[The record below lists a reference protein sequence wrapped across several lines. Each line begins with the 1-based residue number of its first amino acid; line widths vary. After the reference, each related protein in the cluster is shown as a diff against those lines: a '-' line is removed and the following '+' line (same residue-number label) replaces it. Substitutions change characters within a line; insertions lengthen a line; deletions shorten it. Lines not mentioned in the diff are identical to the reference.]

1 MSDRARAYL
10 CVSSRIWTEGRE
22 KCGVSEGLLKG
33 PTGSADRRIVRRDL
47 GFQIIDFSEVKFRL
61 RIAGARIWLTY
72 LLSLVFGCYAVG
84 TWEGTERLALVALA
98 GGYLAWG
105 MLVRLLPLDKIVHSR
120 SRDLFFLAWSV
131 AEVGVIAGAMSIDGG
146 SDSPLAALLFIPLV
160 VVALTYPPMLVLAV
174 GTLELL
180 AYLMIA
186 VNVGG
191 RDDLSLSLF
200 AVSLGITALV
210 CAWQTRIRD
219 AQRDELNRISRADP
233 LTGCLNRRGFLE
245 RLDAEVDEAARG
257 GRSFGLVALD
267 LDRFKSVNDSEGH
280 AAGDELLRWTVDQL
294 NENLRPMDS
303 VGRLGGDEFA
313 LLIPGAS
320 RPEALTLVERI
331 NGVLK
336 DRAPCSLGVACFPA
350 DGSDPEELQ
359 RHADD
364 ELYAAKEGSR
374 ITTAPSR
381 RELSWATALA
391 QAVDARIAVPDEHST
406 AVARYAATIAEEM
419 GWNGSDLA
427 LLRMAAMLHDV
438 GKVGIPD
445 SILRKGGPLTEEEFD
460 QMRLAPVT
468 GAELVGRVEGLG
480 AIVPWIYHAHEHID
494 GSGYPE
500 GLRGDAIP
508 LASRIIAVAD
518 AFDAMT
524 TNRPYR
530 AAMSRE
536 DAMLELHRCTDSQF
550 DGECVAALERS
561 IDIIEGELAA
571 EALESNALEERWG

>member
-1 MSDRARAYL
+1 M
-10 CVSSRIWTEGRE
+10 
-22 KCGVSEGLLKG
+22 
-33 PTGSADRRIVRRDL
+33 RDL

-72 LLSLVFGCYAVG
+72 LIAAVFGAYAVG
-84 TWEGTERLALVALA
+84 TWDGTERLALVALA
-98 GGYLAWG
+98 AGYLAWG

-120 SRDLFFLAWSV
+120 SHDIFFLGWSI
-131 AEVGVIAGAMSIDGG
+131 AEVAVIAGAMTIDGG

-160 VVALTYPPMLVLAV
+160 VAALTYPPILVLAV

-180 AYLMIA
+180 AYLMLA

-210 CAWQTRIRD
+210 CAWQTRFRD

-245 RLDAEVDEAARG
+245 RLEAEVDEAGRG
-257 GRSFGLVALD
+257 GRAFTLVALD
-267 LDRFKSVNDSEGH
+267 LDRFKAVNDAKGH

-294 NENLRPMDS
+294 SENLRPMDS

-313 LLIPGAS
+313 LLIPGAA
-320 RPEALTLVERI
+320 RPEALTLVGRL
-331 NGVLK
+331 NRALA
-336 DRAPCSLGVACFPA
+336 DRAPCSLGIACYPA
-350 DGSDPEELQ
+350 DGTDIEELQ
-359 RHADD
+359 RHADA

-374 ITTAPSR
+374 VETAPSR

-391 QAVDARIAVPDEHST
+391 QAVDTRIAVPDEHST
-406 AVARYAATIAEEM
+406 AVARYAAAIAEEL
-419 GWNGSDLA
+419 GWEGTDLA

-438 GKVGIPD
+438 GKVGIAD
-445 SILRKGGPLTEEEFD
+445 SILRKAGPLTEEEFD

-480 AIVPWIYHAHEHID
+480 AIVPWIYHAHEHMD

-508 LASRIIAVAD
+508 RASRIIAVAD

-536 DAMLELHRCTDSQF
+536 DALAELHRCAGTQF
-550 DGECVAALERS
+550 DPVCVDALERS
-561 IDIIEGELAA
+561 VDVIEGELAA
-571 EALESNALEERWG
+571 EALETNASENRWG

>member
-1 MSDRARAYL
+1 M
-10 CVSSRIWTEGRE
+10 
-22 KCGVSEGLLKG
+22 
-33 PTGSADRRIVRRDL
+33 RRDL
-47 GFQIIDFSEVKFRL
+47 GFEIIDFSEVKFRL

-72 LLSLVFGCYAVG
+72 LIALVFACYAVG
-84 TWEGTERLALVALA
+84 TWEGGERIALVTVSA
-98 GGYLAWG
+98 GYLAWG
-105 MLVRLLPLDKIVHSR
+105 MLVRLLPLEKIVHSR
-120 SRDLFFLAWSV
+120 MRDIFFLAWSV
-131 AEVGVIAGAMSIDGG
+131 AEVGVIAGAMAIDGG

-245 RLDAEVDEAARG
+245 RLDAEVDEAGRT
-257 GRSFGLVALD
+257 GRSFALIALD
-267 LDRFKSVNDSEGH
+267 LDRFKSVNDSQGH
-280 AAGDELLRWTVDQL
+280 AAGDELLRWTVERLKD
-294 NENLRPMDS
+294 NLRAMDS

-313 LLIPGAS
+313 LLIPGS
-320 RPEALTLVERI
+320 SKPEALTLVDRL
-331 NGVLK
+331 NGVLA
-336 DRAPCSLGVACFPA
+336 DRAPSSLGIACYPA
-350 DGSDPEELQ
+350 DGTDAEELQ
-359 RHADD
+359 RHADA
-364 ELYAAKEGSR
+364 ELYAAKEGR
-374 ITTAPSR
+374 RLPTAPSR

-391 QAVDARIAVPDEHST
+391 QAVDTRIAVPDEHST
-406 AVARYAATIAEEM
+406 AVARYAAATAEEM
-419 GWNGSDLA
+419 GWDGSDLA

-445 SILRKGGPLTEEEFD
+445 SILRKSGPLTEDEFD

-494 GSGYPE
+494 GTGYPE

-530 AAMSRE
+530 AALSRE
-536 DAMLELHRCTDSQF
+536 DALAELHRCSGTQF
-550 DGECVAALERS
+550 DPQCVAALENS
-561 IDIIEGELAA
+561 LDVIEGELAA

>member
-1 MSDRARAYL
+1 M
-10 CVSSRIWTEGRE
+10 
-22 KCGVSEGLLKG
+22 
-33 PTGSADRRIVRRDL
+33 RDL

-72 LLSLVFGCYAVG
+72 LIAAVFAVYAVG
-84 TWEGTERLALVALA
+84 TWEGTERLALVGLA
-98 GGYLAWG
+98 AGYLAWG
-105 MLVRLLPLDKIVHSR
+105 MLVRLLPLEKIVHSR
-120 SRDLFFLAWSV
+120 SHDVFFLAWSV
-131 AEVGVIAGAMSIDGG
+131 AEVGAIAAAMAIDGG
-146 SDSPLAALLFIPLV
+146 SNSPLAALLFIPLV

-180 AYLMIA
+180 AYLAIA
-186 VNVGG
+186 INVGG

-219 AQRDELNRISRADP
+219 AQRDELNRISRADA

-245 RLDAEVDEAARG
+245 RLEAEVDEA
-257 GRSFGLVALD
+257 GRTGRAFALIALD
-267 LDRFKSVNDSEGH
+267 LDRFKSVNDSKGH
-280 AAGDELLRWTVDQL
+280 AAGDELLRWTVEKL

-313 LLIPGAS
+313 LLVPGAA
-320 RPEALTLVERI
+320 RPEALTLVGRL
-331 NGVLK
+331 NNVLS
-336 DRAPCSLGVACFPA
+336 DRAPSSLGIACYPT
-350 DGSDPEELQ
+350 DGTDSDELQ
-359 RHADD
+359 RHADS
-364 ELYAAKEGSR
+364 ELYSAKDGRKIQS
-374 ITTAPSR
+374 APSQ

-391 QAVDARIAVPDEHST
+391 QAVDTRIAVPDEHST
-406 AVARYAATIAEEM
+406 AVARYAAAMAEEM
-419 GWNGSDLA
+419 GWQGTELA

-445 SILRKGGPLTEEEFD
+445 AILRKASALTEEEFD
-460 QMRLAPVT
+460 QMRLAPVA

-480 AIVPWIYHAHEHID
+480 PIVPWIYHAHEHID

-500 GLRGDAIP
+500 GLRGEVIP

-530 AAMSRE
+530 AALSRE
-536 DAMLELHRCTDSQF
+536 DAMAELHRCAGTQF
-550 DGECVAALERS
+550 DPQCVAALERS
-561 IDIIEGELAA
+561 IDVIEGELAA
-571 EALESNALEERWG
+571 EALESNAAESRWG

>member
-1 MSDRARAYL
+1 M
-10 CVSSRIWTEGRE
+10 
-22 KCGVSEGLLKG
+22 
-33 PTGSADRRIVRRDL
+33 RDL

-72 LLSLVFGCYAVG
+72 LIATVFGAYAVG
-84 TWEGTERLALVALA
+84 TWDGTDQLALVAIA

-120 SRDLFFLAWSV
+120 SHDIFFLGWSI
-131 AEVGVIAGAMSIDGG
+131 AEVAVIAAAMAIDGG

-160 VVALTYPPMLVLAV
+160 VAALTYAPMMVLAV

-180 AYLMIA
+180 AYLMLA

-245 RLDAEVDEAARG
+245 RLEAEVDEAGRG
-257 GRSFGLVALD
+257 GRAFTLVALD
-267 LDRFKSVNDSEGH
+267 LDRFKAVNDSQGH

-294 NENLRPMDS
+294 QEHLRPMDS

-313 LLIPGAS
+313 LLIPGAA
-320 RPEALTLVERI
+320 RPEALTVVGRI
-331 NGVLK
+331 NRALA
-336 DRAPCSLGVACFPA
+336 DRAPCSLGIACYPT
-350 DGSDPEELQ
+350 DGTDIEELQ

-364 ELYAAKEGSR
+364 ELYAAKEGGR
-374 ITTAPSR
+374 IESAPSR

-391 QAVDARIAVPDEHST
+391 QAVDTRIAVPDEHST
-406 AVARYAATIAEEM
+406 AVARYAAAIAEEL
-419 GWNGSDLA
+419 GWQGTDLA

-445 SILRKGGPLTEEEFD
+445 SILRKAGPLSEDEFD

-480 AIVPWIYHAHEHID
+480 AIVPWIYHAHEHMD

-500 GLRGDAIP
+500 GLRGVDIP
-508 LASRIIAVAD
+508 LGARIVNVAD

-524 TNRPYR
+524 TNRPYGR
-530 AAMSRE
+530 TKTHAEATV
-536 DAMLELHRCTDSQF
+536 ELQKGAGTQF
-550 DGECVAALERS
+550 DPRIVAALIRARENGR
-561 IDIIEGELAA
+561 I
-571 EALESNALEERWG
+571 

>member
-1 MSDRARAYL
+1 
-10 CVSSRIWTEGRE
+10 
-22 KCGVSEGLLKG
+22 
-33 PTGSADRRIVRRDL
+33 VRHEL

-72 LLSLVFGCYAVG
+72 LIATVFAAYGLG
-84 TWEGTERLALVALA
+84 TWEGTERLALVGLA
-98 GGYLAWG
+98 SGYLAWG
-105 MLVRLLPLDKIVHSR
+105 MLVRLLPLDRIVHSAW
-120 SRDLFFLAWSV
+120 RDVFFLAWSV
-131 AEVGVIAGAMSIDGG
+131 AEIGVIVGAMAIDGG

-180 AYLMIA
+180 ALLMIA
-186 VNVGG
+186 VNFGG
-191 RDDLSLSLF
+191 QADLSLSLF
-200 AVSLGITALV
+200 SVSLGITALV

-245 RLDAEVDEAARG
+245 RLEAEVDEAART
-257 GRSFGLVALD
+257 GRSFALVALD

-294 NENLRPMDS
+294 QSNLRPMDS

-320 RPEALTLVERI
+320 NPETLTLVDRL
-331 NGVLK
+331 NGVLN
-336 DRAPCSLGVACFPA
+336 DRAPSSLGIACYPA
-350 DGSDPEELQ
+350 DGTDAEELQ
-359 RHADD
+359 RHADA
-364 ELYAAKEGSR
+364 ELYASKEGRR
-374 ITTAPSR
+374 IATAPSR

-391 QAVDARIAVPDEHST
+391 QAVDTRIAVPDEHST
-406 AVARYAATIAEEM
+406 AVARFAAAVAEEM
-419 GWNGSDLA
+419 GWDGTDLA

-445 SILRKGGPLTEEEFD
+445 SILRKGGPLTEDEFD

-508 LASRIIAVAD
+508 LASRIIGVAD

-524 TNRPYR
+524 SNRPYR

-536 DAMLELHRCTDSQF
+536 DALDELHRCTGSQF

-561 IDIIEGELAA
+561 LDVIEGELAA
-571 EALESNALEERWG
+571 EALEANAAEPRWG

>member
-1 MSDRARAYL
+1 M
-10 CVSSRIWTEGRE
+10 
-22 KCGVSEGLLKG
+22 
-33 PTGSADRRIVRRDL
+33 RRDL
-47 GFQIIDFSEVKFRL
+47 GFEIIDFSEVKFRL
-61 RIAGARIWLTY
+61 RIAGARIWLAY
-72 LLSLVFGCYAVG
+72 LLALVFATYAAS
-84 TWEGTERLALVALA
+84 TWEGEERLGLVALGA
-98 GGYLAWG
+98 GYLTWG
-105 MLVRLLPLDKIVHSR
+105 MIARLLPLEKIVHSKR
-120 SRDLFFLAWSV
+120 SDVFFLAWSV
-131 AEVGVIAGAMSIDGG
+131 AEVGVIAGAMAMDGG

-191 RDDLSLSLF
+191 EDKLSLSLF
-200 AVSLGITALV
+200 SVSLGITALV

-245 RLDAEVDEAARG
+245 RLEAEVDEADRT
-257 GRSFGLVALD
+257 GRSFALVALD

-280 AAGDELLRWTVDQL
+280 AAGDSLLQWTVETLQ
-294 NENLRPMDS
+294 ENLRQMDS

-313 LLIPGAS
+313 LLIPGAT
-320 RPEALTLVERI
+320 RPEALTLVTRV
-331 NGVLK
+331 NGALAG
-336 DRAPCSLGVACFPA
+336 RAPSSLGIACYPA
-350 DGSDPEELQ
+350 DGTDSEELQ
-359 RHADD
+359 RHADA
-364 ELYAAKEGSR
+364 ELYAAKDGRRVSM
-374 ITTAPSR
+374 APSR

-391 QAVDARIAVPDEHST
+391 QAVDTRIAVPDEHST
-406 AVARYAATIAEEM
+406 AVARYAAAIAQEM
-419 GWNGSDLA
+419 GWTGTDLA

-445 SILRKGGPLTEEEFD
+445 SILRKGGPLTEDEFD

-480 AIVPWIYHAHEHID
+480 AIVPWIYHAHEHTD

-508 LASRIIAVAD
+508 VASRIIAVAD

-524 TNRPYR
+524 SNRPYR
-530 AAMSRE
+530 AALSRE
-536 DAMLELHRCTDSQF
+536 DAVAELERCIGSQF
-550 DGECVAALERS
+550 AGECVAALERS
-561 IDIIEGELAA
+561 IDVIEGELAA
-571 EALESNALEERWG
+571 EALEANALEERWG

>member
-1 MSDRARAYL
+1 
-10 CVSSRIWTEGRE
+10 V
-22 KCGVSEGLLKG
+22 
-33 PTGSADRRIVRRDL
+33 RDL

-72 LLSLVFGCYAVG
+72 LIAAVFAAYAVG
-84 TWEGTERLALVALA
+84 TWDGTERLALVAVA

-105 MLVRLLPLDKIVHSR
+105 MLVRLLPLEKIVHSR
-120 SRDLFFLAWSV
+120 SHDIFFLAWSA
-131 AEVGVIAGAMSIDGG
+131 AEVGAIAAAMTIDGG

-180 AYLMIA
+180 VYLMIA

-245 RLDAEVDEAARG
+245 RLEAEVDEA
-257 GRSFGLVALD
+257 GRTGRAFTLVALD
-267 LDRFKSVNDSEGH
+267 LDRFKAVNDTEGH
-280 AAGDELLRWTVDQL
+280 AAGDELLRWTVERL
-294 NENLRPMDS
+294 SESLRPMDS

-313 LLIPGAS
+313 LLIPGAA
-320 RPEALTLVERI
+320 RPEALTLVGRI
-331 NGVLK
+331 NRVLT
-336 DRAPCSLGVACFPA
+336 DRAPCSLGIACYPT
-350 DGSDPEELQ
+350 DGTDVEELQ
-359 RHADD
+359 RQADV
-364 ELYAAKEGSR
+364 ELYAAKEGR
-374 ITTAPSR
+374 RVETAPSR

-391 QAVDARIAVPDEHST
+391 QAVDTRIAVPDEHST
-406 AVARYAATIAEEM
+406 AVARYAAAIAEEL
-419 GWNGSDLA
+419 GWQGTDLA

-445 SILRKGGPLTEEEFD
+445 SILRKAGPLTEDEFD

-480 AIVPWIYHAHEHID
+480 AIVPWIYHAHEHMD

-500 GLRGDAIP
+500 GLHGDAIP
-508 LASRIIAVAD
+508 RASRIIAVAD

-530 AAMSRE
+530 GAMSRE
-536 DAMLELHRCTDSQF
+536 DAIAELRRCADTQF
-550 DGECVAALERS
+550 DPVCVDALERS
-561 IDIIEGELAA
+561 VDVIEGELAA
-571 EALESNALEERWG
+571 EALETNAADQRWG

>member
-1 MSDRARAYL
+1 M
-10 CVSSRIWTEGRE
+10 
-22 KCGVSEGLLKG
+22 
-33 PTGSADRRIVRRDL
+33 RDL

-72 LLSLVFGCYAVG
+72 LTAAVFAAYAVG
-84 TWEGTERLALVALA
+84 TWEGADQLGLAAVA

-105 MLVRLLPLDKIVHSR
+105 MLVRLLPLEKIVHSP
-120 SRDLFFLAWSV
+120 SHDLFFLGWSV
-131 AEVGVIAGAMSIDGG
+131 AEIAAIGGAMTIDGG

-160 VVALTYPPMLVLAV
+160 VAALTYPPVLVLAV

-180 AYLMIA
+180 VYLMIA

-245 RLDAEVDEAARG
+245 RLEAELDEADRG
-257 GRSFGLVALD
+257 GRAFTLVALD
-267 LDRFKSVNDSEGH
+267 LDRFKAVNDSKGH
-280 AAGDELLRWTVDQL
+280 AAGDELLRWTVEQL
-294 NENLRPMDS
+294 KENLRPMDS

-313 LLIPGAS
+313 MLIPGAA
-320 RPEALTLVERI
+320 RPEALTLVGRI
-331 NGVLK
+331 NSQLAG
-336 DRAPCSLGVACFPA
+336 RAPSSLGLASYPA
-350 DGSDPEELQ
+350 DGTTIEELQ
-359 RHADD
+359 RHADA
-364 ELYAAKEGSR
+364 ELYAAKEGR
-374 ITTAPSR
+374 RVETAPSR

-391 QAVDARIAVPDEHST
+391 QAVDTRIAVPDEHSS
-406 AVARYAATIAEEM
+406 AVARYAAAVAEELNWS
-419 GWNGSDLA
+419 GTDLA

-445 SILRKGGPLTEEEFD
+445 SILRKAGPLTEEEFE
-460 QMRLAPVT
+460 QMRQAPVT

-480 AIVPWIYHAHEHID
+480 PIVPWIYHAHEHVD

-508 LASRIIAVAD
+508 RASRIIAVAD

-530 AAMSRE
+530 PAMARD
-536 DAMLELHRCTDSQF
+536 DAVAELRRCAGTQF
-550 DGECVAALERS
+550 DPVCVEALERS
-561 IDIIEGELAA
+561 VDVIEGELAA
-571 EALESNALEERWG
+571 EALESNAAEARWG